1 VRSPAAADSARSSP
15 VATRFSCGSTKKR
28 CDWIVALLVALA
40 LVVAPGARAAFQPI
54 DLRVDGGEDN
64 WHAQRLFALRWSNPP
79 GVAAVHFRVL
89 DPDGAVALDEARLAG
104 AATAIQHVSVPPT
117 PGAYTAE
124 VWLERGDGSE
134 GERVD
139 ATLRFDDAKP
149 GAVEPRPTAGWIG
162 RTAFPYTL
170 HIGHPDG
177 TTPLSG
183 IRGYA
188 VSVDGFPSGSPCA
201 GELCGDAEIDIAGG
215 IEVDSLPVGEL
226 PEGSSFVHA
235 VAVSGSGVASAVSGN
250 AVLRVDKT
258 DPAVSLDGNTS
269 GWSSA
274 PVRLTARASDGASG
288 MARNGSAGPLT
299 AIRVDGGPP
308 TVAAGDTVSTTV
320 ISSGTHQIAFYAR
333 DAAGNVADGGI
344 SNGHANRDPAMAT
357 VRIDREPPELSFV
370 ASQDPSDPER
380 IEARASDRYAGLDPA
395 RGSIAVRRVGG
406 ERFAPLPTELSNGA
420 LRARWDSAAYP
431 AGEYEFRA
439 TAYDRA
445 GNASSTT
452 SRPGGAPMR
461 LQSPLKLP
469 VRMVTKVQPRIVPYG
484 RGIWFGGRLIAAR
497 HSPLAGVAVQVVE
510 RFEAGGIPGERRTT
524 TRSDGRGRFG
534 VHLPP
539 GPTRQ
544 VVAIVAP
551 TATLQGASSE
561 PLALA
566 VHSRVALR
574 VSSTRARVG
583 GAPVVFGGKVA
594 ARDAAIPA
602 DGKVIEL
609 QFRLPGGEWTE
620 FRAVRTDR
628 RGRFRY
634 AYRFSDDDS
643 RGVRFQFRA
652 YAPAQAGWPFE
663 PAGSRPVA
671 VRGT

>member
-1 VRSPAAADSARSSP
+1 
-15 VATRFSCGSTKKR
+15 
-28 CDWIVALLVALA
+28 VALLVALA

-54 DLRVDGGEDN
+54 NLRVDGGEDN
-64 WHAQRLFALRWSNPP
+64 WHPQRLFALRWSNPP
-79 GVAAVHFRVL
+79 GVAAVHYRVL
-89 DPDGAVALDEARLAG
+89 DPDGAVALDEARLTG

-139 ATLRFDDAKP
+139 AKLRFDDAKP
-149 GAVEPRPTAGWIG
+149 GVVEPRPTAGWIG

-170 HIGHPDG
+170 RIGHPEG
-177 TTPLSG
+177 AMPLSG

-188 VSVDGFPSGSPCA
+188 ISVDSSPSGSPCA
-201 GELCGDAEIDIAGG
+201 GGLCGETEIDVAGG
-215 IEVDSLPVGEL
+215 IEADALQLGEL
-226 PEGSSFVHA
+226 PEGLSYVHA
-235 VAVSGSGVASAVSGN
+235 VAVSGSGVASAVPGN
-250 AVLRVDKT
+250 TVLRVDKT
-258 DPAVSLDGNTS
+258 DPAVSLDGNPS
-269 GWSSA
+269 DWSST
-274 PVRLTARASDGASG
+274 PVRLTVRASDGASG
-288 MARNGSAGPLT
+288 VAPNGNAGPFT

-308 TVAAGDTVSTTV
+308 ATAAGDTASTTV
-320 ISSGTHQIAFYAR
+320 ISSGAHQVAFYAR
-333 DAAGNVADGGI
+333 DAAGNVADGGS
-344 SNGHANRDPAMAT
+344 SNGHANHAPATAT
-357 VRIDREPPELSFV
+357 VRIDREPPALSFV

-380 IEARASDRYAGLDPA
+380 IEAKASDRYAGLDPA

-406 ERFAPLPTELSNGA
+406 ERFAPLPTALSNGA
-420 LRARWDSAAYP
+420 LRARWDSAAYR

-445 GNASSTT
+445 GNAGSTT
-452 SRPGGAPMR
+452 SRTGGAPMR

-469 VRMVTKVQPRIVPYG
+469 VRVITKVQSRSVPYG

-497 HSPLAGVAVQVVE
+497 RSPLVGVAVQVIE
-510 RFEAGGIPGERRTT
+510 RFEAGGVPGERRTT
-524 TRSDGRGRFG
+524 VRSDGKGGFG

-544 VVAIVAP
+544 VVAMVSP
-551 TATLQGASSE
+551 TATLQAASSE
-561 PLALA
+561 PLALV

-574 VSSTRARVG
+574 VSSTRAKVG
-583 GAPVVFGGKVA
+583 GAPVIFGGKVA

-609 QFRLPGGEWTE
+609 QFRLPGGEWME
-620 FRAVRTDR
+620 FRTVRTDR